1 MSVRAAAATC
11 STAPAWAGLTGF
23 AVGFHQIHPDVSV
36 NFQLNRF
43 SDGSAEMVDAM
54 RSVAPRIRDY
64 RDYTAELSQL
74 SRAAYEDGRLLHGAL
89 FLRSAE
95 FFRFPDDLAKQPARL
110 KFTQTMREVFQIGES
125 ERHRIPYGTG
135 HLYTYRFTPSTPK
148 STIVVFG
155 GFDSYIEEW
164 FPALRFLRDAGYDVV
179 AFDGPGQGAA
189 LEDAHLPMRPDWDR
203 PVAAVLDAFDLDDV
217 TLLGI
222 SLGGCLAVRAA
233 AKEPRVSRVV
243 CDDILADFFAVCTS
257 QVSAVQR
264 HALRALVRA
273 RAAVLVNAMVGAV
286 MRRSLVV
293 EWGIKQG
300 MHVTG
305 ASSPYAFLRE
315 AMRYETTSLS
325 GELTQDVL
333 VMAGAEDHYV
343 PTRQFTQQ
351 IDLLINARSVTAR
364 LFTRREQAQNHA
376 QVGNLRLCLEVV
388 VSWLEGLERRNLNT
402 ATGAEVVAE

>member
-1 MSVRAAAATC
+1 MFADAAATY
-11 STAPAWAGLTGF
+11 TTEPARTDLAGI
-23 AVGFHQIHPDVSV
+23 AIGFHEIHADISV

-43 SDGSAEMVDAM
+43 SDGSAEMVEAM
-54 RSVAPRIRDY
+54 RCVAPRVKDY
-64 RDYTAELSQL
+64 RDHTREISQL

-95 FFRFPDDLAKQPARL
+95 FYMFPDDPAKQPARL
-110 KFTQTMREVFQIGES
+110 EFTRTMREVFQIGEA
-125 ERHRIPYGTG
+125 EHHRIPYGTE
-135 HLYTYRFTPSTPK
+135 HLDAYRFTPATPK

-164 FPALRFLRDAGYDVV
+164 FPALLFLRDAGFDVV

-189 LEDAHLPMRPDWDR
+189 LEDAHLPLRPDWDR

-243 CDDILADFFAVCTS
+243 CDDILVDFFAVCMG
-257 QVSAVQR
+257 QVSTIRRQV
-264 HALRALVRA
+264 LRALLRA
-273 RAAVLVNAMVGAV
+273 RVAVVVNAMVGAV

-305 ASSPYAFLRE
+305 TSSPYDFLGE
-315 AMRYETTSLS
+315 TMRYETTSLS
-325 GELTQDVL
+325 GDLTQDVL

-343 PTRQFTQQ
+343 PARQFAQQ
-351 IDLLINARSVTAR
+351 IDLLTNARSVTAR

-376 QVGNLRLCLEVV
+376 QVGNLRLSLEVI
-388 VSWLEGLERRNLNT
+388 VSWLEGLAVRNLST
-402 ATGAEVVAE
+402 AEGVGEIPG